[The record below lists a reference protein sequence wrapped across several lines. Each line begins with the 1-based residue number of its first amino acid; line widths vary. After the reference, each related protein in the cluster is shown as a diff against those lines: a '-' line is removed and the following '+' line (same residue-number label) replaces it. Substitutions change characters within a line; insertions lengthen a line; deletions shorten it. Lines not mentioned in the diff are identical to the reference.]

1 MEHIA
6 VILVLAAAAVV
17 VLGMLYYSFKLLKK
31 TQEQE
36 KLERHNQSVEYQL
49 HPKLKKEQERQ
60 EKK

>member
-6 VILVLAAAAVV
+6 VILVLSAAAVV

-36 KLERHNQSVEYQL
+36 KLERRNPSVEYQL
-49 HPKLKKEQERQ
+49 HPKLKKEQEQQ